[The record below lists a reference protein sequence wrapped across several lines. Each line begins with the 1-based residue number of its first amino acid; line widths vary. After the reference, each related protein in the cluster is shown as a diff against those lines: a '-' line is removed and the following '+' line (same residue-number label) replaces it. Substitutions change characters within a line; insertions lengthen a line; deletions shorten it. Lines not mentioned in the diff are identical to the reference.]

1 MVSDKYGMSS
11 PGPVYRPTGMDG
23 RYHTAPSHS
32 FGVSHR
38 HTFGK
43 VSGGKM
49 PGPGQYAVPA
59 AVSKQ
64 HDSQKHSYAS
74 WKFGTSTRADQAKVF
89 VSQEHAKS
97 VPEYIDSPG
106 PGVYTSQGGI
116 GAQPDS
122 RRSTSESFGMGTSAR
137 FFDDSAGYHRQGRP
151 RAWHV

>member
-1 MVSDKYGMSS
+1 M
-11 PGPVYRPTGMDG
+11 
-23 RYHTAPSHS
+23 
-32 FGVSHR
+32 
-38 HTFGK
+38 
-43 VSGGKM
+43 
-49 PGPGQYAVPA
+49 
-59 AVSKQ
+59 SKQ

-89 VSQEHAKS
+89 VSQEHAKA

-137 FFDDSAGYHRQGRP
+137 FSTTAPVSSP
-151 RAWHV
+151 RRFPGLARTSSTRRRDAR